1 MPYWRNKE
9 VSGYARLHDGMYITT
24 FYSFKGGVGRTMALV
39 NAAVTLALRG
49 RRVLAVDFD
58 VEAPG
63 LDTFDVLRPREEIP
77 GVIDFVASYLASGQ
91 APDAANFIGECP
103 DVGEQGG
110 RLWIMPSGRKET
122 YAANFNQLDWGELY
136 EKHDGYLLLEDL
148 KEQWKRIVQP
158 DYVLID
164 SRTGYTDTGGICT
177 RQLPDSVV
185 VLFFPNEQN
194 LRGLTEVV
202 RDIRSEADE
211 PRKKRIELHFV
222 MSNVPDLDDE
232 DRILES
238 KIEAFQ
244 GQLEFLREPMI
255 VHRYDSLS
263 LLNQIVFVKDRPR
276 SRLANEYNE
285 IVQEISARNWNDRDG
300 ALEYIRR
307 ASRRWR
313 RIEEDSIRTREDML
327 ERIEEAHS
335 DDGEVLF
342 RLAEIRE
349 TDRQPERA
357 VLLVNQAID
366 AGYEQP
372 EAYLKRAR
380 IREDNHDSDGASEDT
395 RRVLGSERVAPPMVR
410 EAIRLSAR
418 LGTYVPGE
426 IVEST
431 AVMSLDL
438 DGKSWLADTFNRS
451 PKDLMIAVSLWEQV
465 LGADELPSETRDHAK
480 HSLGLSY
487 MGLGRCSD
495 AIRMFRDNGQALDE
509 LNIVDAFNYGMA
521 IWGVNGTIETETF
534 RRVVELDQSGIQ
546 KEQTSNYL
554 QCMAIAYWAA
564 GDTGAAL
571 DRIDRARETAGGLR
585 GRTEFS
591 CWRYLQVSAE
601 LFEADLVDIRDL
613 IENDGSQMPS
623 FVDRASTTKKKAMEA
638 LDQTLQAR
646 REDGERIKLST
657 KNHRRRAWEV
667 FVSWAAGHGI
677 DPLACS
683 DETLVSY
690 VREAHGGTIPR
701 QWSKHLFSTM
711 NAIYEHR
718 GTKLNPSRHGSPA
731 RLEARNLFGA

>member
-1 MPYWRNKE
+1 
-9 VSGYARLHDGMYITT
+9 MYVTT

-63 LDTFDVLRPREEIP
+63 LDTFDALRPRGEIP
-77 GVIDFVASYLASGQ
+77 GVIDFVASYLDSGQ

-103 DVGEQGG
+103 DIGEQGG
-110 RLWIMPSGRKET
+110 RLWIMPSGRRET
-122 YAANFNQLDWGELY
+122 YAANFNQIDWGELY
-136 EKHDGYLLLEDL
+136 EKHHGYLLLEDL
-148 KEQWKRIVQP
+148 KEQWNRIVQP

-164 SRTGYTDTGGICT
+164 SRTGHTDTGGICT

-232 DRILES
+232 DRILER
-238 KIEAFQ
+238 KIAAFQ
-244 GQLEFLREPMI
+244 DQLDFLREPMI

-263 LLNQIVFVKDRPR
+263 LLNQVVFVKDRPR
-276 SRLANEYNE
+276 SRLANEYNR
-285 IVQEISARNWNDRDG
+285 IVQEISTRNSNDRDG
-300 ALEYIRR
+300 ALEYIGR
-307 ASRRWR
+307 ANRRWR
-313 RIEEDSIRTREDML
+313 RTGEDSIRTREDML

-335 DDGEVLF
+335 NDGEVLF

-380 IREDNHDSDGASEDT
+380 VREDNRDSDGASEDV
-395 RRVLGSERVAPPMVR
+395 RRVLASERVTPPMVR

-418 LGTYVPGE
+418 LRTYVPKE
-426 IVEST
+426 IAEST
-431 AVMSLDL
+431 AVTSLEI
-438 DGKSWLADTFNRS
+438 DGRSWLADTFNRS
-451 PKDLMIAVSLWEQV
+451 PKDLVIAVSLWEQI
-465 LGADELPSETRDHAK
+465 LGAGELPTETRNRARC
-480 HSLGLSY
+480 SLGLSY

-495 AIRMFRDNGQALDE
+495 AIGMFRDDGQALDE

-521 IWGVNGTIETETF
+521 AWGVNGAIETEAF
-534 RRVVELDQSGIQ
+534 LRVVELDRSEVR
-546 KEQTSNYL
+546 KARTLNYL

-564 GDTGAAL
+564 VDDGEAIDH
-571 DRIDRARETAGGLR
+571 IDRAQEAVGGLR

-591 CWRYLQVSAE
+591 CWRYLRVNAE
-601 LFEADLVDIRDL
+601 QFEADLVDIRDL
-613 IENDGSQMPS
+613 IENDGSKMP
-623 FVDRASTTKKKAMEA
+623 
-638 LDQTLQAR
+638 
-646 REDGERIKLST
+646 
-657 KNHRRRAWEV
+657 H
-667 FVSWAAGHGI
+667 FVSR
-677 DPLACS
+677 
-683 DETLVSY
+683 TNT
-690 VREAHGGTIPR
+690 GTPD
-701 QWSKHLFSTM
+701 S
-711 NAIYEHR
+711 
-718 GTKLNPSRHGSPA
+718 
-731 RLEARNLFGA
+731 